1 MALEP
6 ITIDTDTT
14 LEVISKYNELSVA
27 LTDVDS
33 MYLKAKETLDEL
45 FKTNTMT
52 AVDKANIISNTL
64 SNITIQSSQMA
75 LNTAL
80 QWCTA
85 EKQVLFDKMKLSYEL
100 QRINQ
105 GSLKISQD
113 TLNAGQDNLI
123 LQAQML
129 RLYGRPTL
137 VNGAITALDDT
148 GKIYEE
154 TRLTKQQILNEED
167 RNEQITAQTEELYAR
182 IHQLVADT
190 YVNHGVFNGYTLSP
204 TGLSGVTRVSTG
216 YKTLSELNA
225 AVGAE
230 QAKGYVYN
238 AWANAVSS
246 SASML
251 ATLISTESNV
261 DYTGYL
267 SKWNTAIDKLN
278 GLVLPDVGA

>member
-6 ITIDTDTT
+6 ITINTDTT

-85 EKQVLFDKMKLSYEL
+85 EKQILFDKMKLSYEL
-100 QRINQ
+100 QQISQ
-105 GSLKISQD
+105 GSLKIAQD
-113 TLNAGQDNLI
+113 TLNAEQDNLI

-129 RLYGRPTL
+129 RMYGKPTL
-137 VNGAITALDDT
+137 VNGKITLLDNS
-148 GKIYEE
+148 GKLYEE
-154 TRLTKQQILNEED
+154 AQLIKQQTLNEETK
-167 RNEQITAQTEELYAR
+167 NTQIEAQTDELYAR
-182 IHQLVADT
+182 IHQLVADA
-190 YVNHGVFNGYTLSP
+190 YVNHGVFNGYALSS
-204 TGLSGVTRVSTG
+204 TGLSGVTRVATG

-225 AVGAE
+225 LVGAE

-278 GLVLPDVGA
+278 GLVLPNVGA

>member
-1 MALEP
+1 MVLEP
-6 ITIDTDTT
+6 ITI
-14 LEVISKYNELSVA
+14 EVETSLDVIGKYTKLSTA

-33 MYLKAKETLDEL
+33 MYIKAKETLDEL

-52 AVDKANIISNTL
+52 AVDKANIISTTL

-80 QWCTA
+80 QWCTS
-85 EKQVLFDKMKLSYEL
+85 EKQVFFDKIKLGYEL
-100 QRINQ
+100 QQLNQ

-113 TLNAGQDNLI
+113 ILNSEQENLI

-137 VNGAITALDDT
+137 VNGAITALDET
-148 GKIYEE
+148 GKVNEE
-154 TRLTKQQILNEED
+154 TKLLKQQISNELTK
-167 RNEQITAQTEELYAR
+167 NTQISAQTEELYAR

-190 YVNHGVFNGYTLSP
+190 YVNHGVFNGYGLSP
-204 TGLSGVTRVSTG
+204 TGLVNVTRVDTG

-261 DYTGYL
+261 DYTAYL
-267 SKWNTAIDKLN
+267 NKWTTAIDKLN
-278 GLVLPDVGA
+278 GLTLPNVGA

>member
-1 MALEP
+1 MLLEP

-14 LEVISKYNELSVA
+14 LEVVSKYQELSVA

-52 AVDKANIISNTL
+52 AVDKANIISTTL
-64 SNITIQSSQMA
+64 SNITIQSSQMV

-100 QRINQ
+100 QQINQ
-105 GSLKISQD
+105 GSLKIAQD
-113 TLNAGQDNLI
+113 TLNAEQDNLI
-123 LQAQML
+123 LQAQLL

-154 TRLTKQQILNEED
+154 TRLIKQQVLNEED

-190 YVNHGVFNGYTLSP
+190 YVNHGVFNGYALSP
-204 TGLSGVTRVSTG
+204 TGLSGITKVATG
-216 YKTLSELNA
+216 HKTLSELNA
-225 AVGAE
+225 LVGAE

-267 SKWNTAIDKLN
+267 TKWNTAIDKLN
-278 GLVLPDVGA
+278 GLVLPNVGA

>member
-33 MYLKAKETLDEL
+33 MYIKAKETLDEL

-52 AVDKANIISNTL
+52 AVDKANIISTTL

-100 QRINQ
+100 QQINQ
-105 GSLKISQD
+105 GSLKIAQD
-113 TLNAGQDNLI
+113 TLNAEQDNLI
-123 LQAQML
+123 LQAQLL

-154 TRLTKQQILNEED
+154 TRLIKQQVLNEED

-190 YVNHGVFNGYTLSP
+190 YVNHGVFNGYALSP
-204 TGLSGVTRVSTG
+204 TGLSGVTRVATG

-225 AVGAE
+225 LVGAE

-278 GLVLPDVGA
+278 GLVLPNVGA